1 MDQEEMNENQSEN
14 PTKISLS
21 DEVDVKITEPV
32 SSEVKVI
39 GKVSLSSSNVI
50 RDLLLLIIAAALVI
64 IAIPAF
70 HNFRLTLQAN
80 EDARLVALAANK
92 ENKPSES
99 DNNVTQAKNTLHQH
113 GIVGILID
121 NFQSNSEWSFFIS
134 NTGVYIVDAEGR
146 VPNTSQFLTITKES
160 ERISYSDR
168 ISELDDLNAQEVEK
182 IDFRIQFKKQLG
194 VDFSTEY
201 DHYSNSF
208 TELTVT
214 MKDKTVKSIYPG
226 QNFLDYIEAYLQES
240 IK

>member
-1 MDQEEMNENQSEN
+1 MDQEEMNGNHSEN
-14 PTKISLS
+14 PTKISIP

-32 SSEVKVI
+32 SSEVKII
-39 GKVSLSSSNVI
+39 GKVSLSISNVI

-80 EDARLVALAANK
+80 EDARLVALATNK

-99 DNNVTQAKNTLHQH
+99 DNNITQAKNTLYQN

-134 NTGVYIVDAEGR
+134 NTGAYIVDAEGR

-182 IDFRIQFKKQLG
+182 IDFRIQFKKRLG
-194 VDFSTEY
+194 VYFSTEY

-226 QNFLDYIEAYLQES
+226 QNFLEYIEAYLQES

>member
-1 MDQEEMNENQSEN
+1 MDQEEMNGNHSEN
-14 PTKISLS
+14 PTKISIP
-21 DEVDVKITEPV
+21 DEVDIKITEPV
-32 SSEVKVI
+32 SSEVKII
-39 GKVSLSSSNVI
+39 GKVSLSISNVI

-80 EDARLVALAANK
+80 EDARLVALATNK

-99 DNNVTQAKNTLHQH
+99 DNNITQAKNTLYQN

-134 NTGVYIVDAEGR
+134 NTGAYIVDAEGR

-182 IDFRIQFKKQLG
+182 IDFRIQFKKRLG

-226 QNFLDYIEAYLQES
+226 QKFLDYIEAYLQES

>member
-80 EDARLVALAANK
+80 EDARLVALATDK

-99 DNNVTQAKNTLHQH
+99 DNNVTQAKNTLHQN

-134 NTGVYIVDAEGR
+134 NTGAYIVDAEGR

>member
-1 MDQEEMNENQSEN
+1 
-14 PTKISLS
+14 
-21 DEVDVKITEPV
+21 
-32 SSEVKVI
+32 
-39 GKVSLSSSNVI
+39 
-50 RDLLLLIIAAALVI
+50 
-64 IAIPAF
+64 
-70 HNFRLTLQAN
+70 
-80 EDARLVALAANK
+80 
-92 ENKPSES
+92 
-99 DNNVTQAKNTLHQH
+99 
-113 GIVGILID
+113 
-121 NFQSNSEWSFFIS
+121 
-134 NTGVYIVDAEGR
+134 
-146 VPNTSQFLTITKES
+146 LTITKES

>member
-1 MDQEEMNENQSEN
+1 MDQEEMNGNHSEN
-14 PTKISLS
+14 PTKISIP

-32 SSEVKVI
+32 SSEVKII
-39 GKVSLSSSNVI
+39 GKVSLSISNVI

-80 EDARLVALAANK
+80 EDARLVALATDK

-99 DNNVTQAKNTLHQH
+99 DNNITQAKNTLYQN

-134 NTGVYIVDAEGR
+134 NTGAYIVDAEGR